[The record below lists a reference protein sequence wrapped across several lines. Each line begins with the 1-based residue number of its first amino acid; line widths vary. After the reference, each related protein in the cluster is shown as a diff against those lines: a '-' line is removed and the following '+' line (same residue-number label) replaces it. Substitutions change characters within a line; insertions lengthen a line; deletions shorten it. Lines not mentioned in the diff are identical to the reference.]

1 MGKVSMQQL
10 ALVAL
15 VLASLVLS
23 AQEADGARPAST
35 HGARPASTDGVI
47 SYRALVRGNSANTS
61 DASVRPS
68 AVANPYTRGCS
79 KLNRCRG

>member
-1 MGKVSMQQL
+1 MGKVSMPRL
-10 ALVAL
+10 ALAAL

-35 HGARPASTDGVI
+35 DGVI
-47 SYRALVRGNSANTS
+47 SYSALLRGNSANTS

>member
-23 AQEADGARPAST
+23 AQEADGARPEST
-35 HGARPASTDGVI
+35 GGVI

-61 DASVRPS
+61 DANVRPS

-79 KLNRCRG
+79 KINRCRG